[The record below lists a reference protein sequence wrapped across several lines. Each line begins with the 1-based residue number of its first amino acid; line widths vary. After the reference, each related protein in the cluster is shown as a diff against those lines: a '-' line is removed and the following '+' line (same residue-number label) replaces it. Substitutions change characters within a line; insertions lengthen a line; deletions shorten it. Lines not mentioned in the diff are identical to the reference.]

1 LVNIN
6 TASAREL
13 EALPGIGPVRAE
25 AIVRSRQE
33 EGPFQSI
40 DDLVTRKLIPRSVLE
55 DIKDKVTVGP

>member
-1 LVNIN
+1 
-6 TASAREL
+6 
-13 EALPGIGPVRAE
+13 VRAE